1 MLPRSSLLTVTVV
14 LVLLAGC
21 AARESTA
28 PRAGGVLY
36 FYQKHLSPVDGD
48 RCSMYPTCSGYAAE
62 AFKKHGV
69 PVGWIM
75 TCDRLLR
82 CGRDEV
88 KRSPVLTVKGRTR
101 CYDPV
106 AANDFWWYR

>member
-1 MLPRSSLLTVTVV
+1 MSPRSSLVGMAAV

-21 AARESTA
+21 AARETTGLE
-28 PRAGGVLY
+28 AGGVLH

-62 AFKKHGV
+62 ALKKHGFA
-69 PVGWIM
+69 VGWIM
-75 TCDRLLR
+75 TCDRLVR
-82 CGRDEV
+82 CGRDEM
-88 KRSPVLTVKGRTR
+88 KRSPMVTVNNRPR

-106 AANDFWWYR
+106 AANDFWWDR

>member
-1 MLPRSSLLTVTVV
+1 MTVV

-62 AFKKHGV
+62 TFKKHGF